1 VKRIPLIY
9 ILAASHSGSTL
20 LAMLLGS
27 HPQICTVGEL
37 KASSFD
43 DIDRYI
49 CSCQRRIRECSFW
62 MGISEDMAL
71 KGFSFD
77 ITHAGTDIRSGATL
91 YVQWCLKF
99 LHRGPFLEG
108 IRDAA
113 LALSVSWR
121 SQLRRVRQ
129 VNVAL
134 MECLCHRT
142 GKAIIVDSSKIGLRL
157 KYLLLDPTLDVRVIR
172 LVRDGRAV
180 ALTYMNPVEFAD
192 ARAPNLRGGGTGGD
206 REFERLSMEKA
217 AHEWRRSNEEAEAI
231 SRRLDRS
238 KWIEVHY
245 EALCTEPDRTLHQ
258 LFDFIGVDSVVG
270 SRTFR
275 SIEHHMIG
283 NGMRLDST
291 PEIKLDER
299 WREVLSPSDLEIFDP
314 IAGKLNRQLGYE

>member
-1 VKRIPLIY
+1 
-9 ILAASHSGSTL
+9 
-20 LAMLLGS
+20 MLLGS

-49 CSCQRRIRECSFW
+49 CSCQRRIRECPFW

-77 ITHAGTDIRSGATL
+77 ITHAGADIHSGATP
-91 YVQWCLKF
+91 YVQWCLRF

-113 LALSVSWR
+113 LALSLSWR
-121 SQLRRVRQ
+121 SQLRRARQ

-134 MECLCHRT
+134 MECICHRT
-142 GKAIIVDSSKIGLRL
+142 GKRIIVDSSKVGIRL
-157 KYLLLDPTLDVRVIR
+157 KYLLCNPALDVRVIR

-180 ALTYMNPVEFAD
+180 ALTYMNPIEFAD
-192 ARAPNLRGGGTGGD
+192 ARDQKLRAGGTGRD
-206 REFERLSMEKA
+206 RESERLPMMQA
-217 AHEWRRSNEEAEAI
+217 AREWRRSNEEAEAI
-231 SRRLDRS
+231 LRRLDRS
-238 KWIEVHY
+238 KWIEVRY

-258 LFDFIGVDSVVG
+258 LFDFTGVDSVAV
-270 SRTFR
+270 SRYFR
-275 SIEHHMIG
+275 SVEHHIIG

-299 WREVLSPSDLEIFDP
+299 WREVLSPSDLEIFDH
-314 IAGKLNRQLGYE
+314 IAGKLNGQLGYE